1 MPSNTTEAVKKPR
14 TYRRKNIIDKDA
26 ESDSTNKPAPKKRGR
41 KPKGGKIVSINNAN
55 LDSSVMSTPNI
66 ILHLRCSLSEL
77 HNETSLLKSDSQTT
91 TNKVVPFQFEEQ
103 KHISTPFKLGEGNDN
118 SDDNDDNDDV
128 NDDNDDQSKNT
139 YESVNDSDSINPT
152 GHLSTKTIN
161 KRLRK
166 LSTNL
171 YTNNISDKKSAC
183 FFCTYDFDNPSI
195 YIPMHEL
202 NGTYHCYGCFCSPEC
217 AAAYLF
223 REQIDTA
230 TRFERYHL
238 LNHIYCKIYNHERNI
253 QPAPNPYYV
262 LEKYYGNLS
271 IQQYRQLLKNER
283 LLLVIDKPL
292 TRSLPELH
300 ESNSNFFINKESIS
314 SSNKYELKR
323 NVKNQTKNEIMHSSF
338 KFG

>member
-1 MPSNTTEAVKKPR
+1 MSSNTTEAVKKPR
-14 TYRRKNIIDKDA
+14 TYRRKKVDK
-26 ESDSTNKPAPKKRGR
+26 ESEPDSATKPAPKKRGR
-41 KPKGGKIVSINNAN
+41 KPKGGKIVSINNTN

-66 ILHLRCSLSEL
+66 ILHLRCSLNEL
-77 HNETSLLKSDSQTT
+77 HNETSLIKPESHTT
-91 TNKVVPFQFEEQ
+91 TNKIIPFQFEEEQ
-103 KHISTPFKLGEGNDN
+103 KHISTPFKLGDSNDN
-118 SDDNDDNDDV
+118 SDDNDGDN
-128 NDDNDDQSKNT
+128 DQSKYTN
-139 YESVNDSDSINPT
+139 ESINEDNINNSA

-161 KRLRK
+161 KRLQK
-166 LSTNL
+166 LAINL

-183 FFCTYDFDNPSI
+183 FFCTYDFDNPAI
-195 YIPMHEL
+195 YIPKHEL

-300 ESNSNFFINKESIS
+300 ESNNFFTNKDSIS
-314 SSNKYELKR
+314 SSNNKYELKR
-323 NVKNQTKNEIMHSSF
+323 NVKNKTKIKES
-338 KFG
+338 